1 MRGVEE
7 GLIVVKVG
15 GAEGIDYEAVVE
27 DAAALW
33 KKGQKLILVHGAS
46 AETNKVAEALG
57 HPPRFLTH
65 PGGMTSRLTDKKTL
79 EIFNMVYAGKM
90 NKHIVELFQIR
101 GVNAVGLSGLD
112 GRVFEGKRKK
122 AIKYVEGGKVKIHR
136 GDYSGSVER
145 VNKELLSL
153 LLGHGYLPVLT
164 PPAASFEGEA
174 INTDGDVAAAR
185 VAEAFEAKALI
196 YLSNVPGLLERYPDE
211 ASLIPKIPAQEV
223 EAYMRFAEGRMK
235 KKVLGAAEAVRAGVR
250 QVVFADAR
258 VAQPITRALAGQGT
272 TIE

>member
-1 MRGVEE
+1 MRSVED

-27 DAAALW
+27 DAAELW

-46 AETNKVAEALG
+46 AETNRVAEALG

-90 NKHIVELFQIR
+90 NKHLVELFQKR

-136 GDYSGSVER
+136 GDFSGSVER
-145 VNKELLSL
+145 VNKELLAL
-153 LLGHGYLPVLT
+153 LLEHGYLPVLT
-164 PPAASFEGEA
+164 PPAASFDGEA

-185 VAEAFEAKALI
+185 VAEAFGARALV

-211 ASLIPKIPAQEV
+211 GSLIPKIPAAQV
-223 EAYMRFAEGRMK
+223 EEFMRFAEGRMK

-250 QVVFADAR
+250 RVVFADAR
-258 VAQPITRALAGQGT
+258 VDRPITRALAGQGT
-272 TIE
+272 AIE

>member
-1 MRGVEE
+1 MRGVSE

-15 GAEGIDYEAVVE
+15 GAEGINYEAVVE

-46 AETNKVAEALG
+46 SETNRIAEALG

-90 NKHIVELFQIR
+90 NKYLVELFQKR

-122 AIKYVEGGKVKIHR
+122 AIKYVEGGKIKIHR

-145 VNKELLSL
+145 VNRGLLSL
-153 LLGHGYLPVLT
+153 LLEHGYLPVLT
-164 PPAASFEGEA
+164 PPAVSFEGEA

-185 VAEAFEAKALI
+185 VAEAFGAKALV
-196 YLSNVPGLLERYPDE
+196 YLSNVPGLLKNFPDE
-211 ASLIPKIPAQEV
+211 SSLIPEIPAQEV
-223 EAYMRFAEGRMK
+223 EAYMAFAEGRMK
-235 KKVLGAAEAVRAGVR
+235 KKVLGAAEAVRAGVGR
-250 QVVFADAR
+250 VVFADAR
-258 VAQPITRALAGQGT
+258 VEKPITRALAGQGT
-272 TIE
+272 VIE

>member
-1 MRGVEE
+1 MSE

-33 KKGQKLILVHGAS
+33 EKGQKLILVHGAS
-46 AETNKVAEALG
+46 AETNRVAEALG
-57 HPPRFLTH
+57 HPPKFLVH
-65 PGGMTSRLTDKKTL
+65 PGGMQSRLTDRKTL

-90 NKHIVELFQIR
+90 NKHIVELFQKR

-122 AIKYVEGGKVKIHR
+122 AIKYVENGKIKIHR

-145 VNKELLSL
+145 VNKGLLELLL
-153 LLGHGYLPVLT
+153 KNGYLPVLT
-164 PPAASFEGEA
+164 PPAASHEGEA

-185 VAEAFEAKALI
+185 VAEAFGAGALV
-196 YLSNVPGLLERYPDE
+196 YLSNVPGLLANYPDE
-211 ASLIPKIPAQEV
+211 SSLIREIPAAQV
-223 EAYMRFAEGRMK
+223 EEFMRFAEGRMK
-235 KKVLGAAEAVRAGVR
+235 KKVLGAAEAIRAGVKR
-250 QVVFADAR
+250 VIFADAR
-258 VAQPITRALAGQGT
+258 VERPIQRALEGLGT
-272 TIE
+272 VIH